1 MSRDQSTEA
10 NVTVG
15 PTKIR
20 ALIEGL
26 ERAEAEMTRL
36 ARERAAA

>member
-26 ERAEAEMTRL
+26 ERAEAEM
-36 ARERAAA
+36 ARIAEREPA